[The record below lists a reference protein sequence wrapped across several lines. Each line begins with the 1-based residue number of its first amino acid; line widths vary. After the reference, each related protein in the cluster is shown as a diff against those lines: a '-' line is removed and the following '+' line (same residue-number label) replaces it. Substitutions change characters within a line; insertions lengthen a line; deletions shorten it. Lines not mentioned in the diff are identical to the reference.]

1 VSLGIASAQALAGE
15 IEKMLETVRWRQAQ
29 AKLAGFSVQEMH
41 RGLAEV
47 LVGYRLDPQVGPTIA
62 VGVGG
67 VLAEIYHDI
76 TVAMAPVT
84 VKAARDMIEKV
95 RGLAPIRG
103 YRNLPRGDVDA
114 LARAITAWSTLA
126 MLPGSNITEAEL
138 NPLVVGAEGQGVV
151 AVDALLIRTER
162 KAS

>member
-1 VSLGIASAQALAGE
+1 
-15 IEKMLETVRWRQAQ
+15 
-29 AKLAGFSVQEMH
+29 
-41 RGLAEV
+41 
-47 LVGYRLDPQVGPTIA
+47 
-62 VGVGG
+62 
-67 VLAEIYHDI
+67 
-76 TVAMAPVT
+76 MAPVT

-103 YRNLPRGDVDA
+103 YRNLPGGDVDA

>member
-1 VSLGIASAQALAGE
+1 
-15 IEKMLETVRWRQAQ
+15 M
-29 AKLAGFSVQEMH
+29 
-41 RGLAEV
+41 
-47 LVGYRLDPQVGPTIA
+47 
-62 VGVGG
+62 
-67 VLAEIYHDI
+67 LAEIYHDI

-103 YRNLPRGDVDA
+103 YRNLPRGDLDA
-114 LARAITAWSTLA
+114 LARAIAVWSTLA